1 MVVIKTAAFITKHN
15 KQELKMSESIRQKV
29 RKQIMH
35 FGLAFCT
42 AVAVV
47 FAMTGCSDSGSSEGA
62 ASAPSGKSKEASD
75 NSTPAK
81 YFRYTKEGN
90 VMDGE
95 YIVIRG
101 LNTKCDLNGQLEVN
115 LDEIWTKYQGK
126 LIIPSAINGVPVK
139 AVDIN
144 NPGGQQLPGGIVSL
158 DGKIQDP
165 DSLYL
170 GNSSK
175 WDGMIT
181 EVIVPDNVTSFKA
194 AIKLPKLTQ
203 LTVNTEIKGIK
214 LFGSLFGPSEQN
226 IRVCF
231 TGTSPAKPN
240 FQNFS
245 LGSAKQTFVFPE
257 TIKEIDISSVG
268 NKEFFHNAHY
278 RNGGD
283 LYSFI
288 DTDLKNFKRN
298 PIEFECA
305 QDAVFT
311 WGNKEY
317 TKFRFVFAHLNQEH
331 ANDKGKTLAFA
342 ENKYRNIDEL
352 LSELICEGIFVN
364 LSKVNGKDT
373 VIYSKM
379 NEFEKALNDIK
390 ENDKFDF
397 ERDFAPELK
406 KIFK

>member
-1 MVVIKTAAFITKHN
+1 
-15 KQELKMSESIRQKV
+15 MSESIRQKV

-240 FQNFS
+240 FQDFS

-257 TIKEIDISSVG
+257 TIKEIDISSM
-268 NKEFFHNAHY
+268 KSMLFSFEIEHL
-278 RNGGD
+278 GGWND
-283 LYSFI
+283 FGHFI
-288 DTDLKNFKRN
+288 HIDLKQSKRER
-298 PIEFECA
+298 IEIECA

-317 TKFRFVFAHLNQEH
+317 KN
-331 ANDKGKTLAFA
+331 KTLVFA
-342 ENKYRNIDEL
+342 ENKYGNIDEL

-364 LSKVNGKDT
+364 ISSVNGKDT
-373 VIYSKM
+373 VIANKM
-379 NEFEKALNDIK
+379 NEFEQVL
-390 ENDKFDF
+390 ENLFDRAWNKREFQNFGNHYKFDKHL
-397 ERDFAPELK
+397 APELK
-406 KIFK
+406 KLFK